1 MGRPMNAPPCLEIA
15 ALTHGYGART
25 VLDRVAFQ
33 AATGEVICLLGRSGC
48 GKTTLL
54 RLISGLEKPRD
65 GRISINGQNFTA
77 PGIFVPPDK
86 RGIGMMFQDYA
97 LFPHLTALENT
108 NFGRKPAGAPDAMA
122 LLSRVGLDHAAH
134 RYPHTLSAGEQ
145 QRVALVRALVSQ
157 PTLLLMDE
165 PFSNLDG
172 GTRDDVR
179 RLTLAL
185 LRETRTTA
193 VIVTHDPA
201 EAMTLADRIVLLHEG
216 RVEQIATPTELYR
229 RPRSLFAARYFS
241 ELNEVARA
249 GSPAYLRPHDL
260 ELVDPAAGM
269 PLRVT
274 DVSYTGENTRITL
287 AGAGGPMKASLRG
300 IRPVNVGDYVGVKYD
315 AKDLLAFPVS
325 ETITV
330 GR

>member
-1 MGRPMNAPPCLEIA
+1 MTAARCLEIA

-25 VLDRVAFQ
+25 ILDRVSFSGAI
-33 AATGEVICLLGRSGC
+33 GEVLCLLGRSGC

-54 RLISGLEKPRD
+54 RLIAGLEKPRD
-65 GRISINGQNFTA
+65 GCISINGQDFTA
-77 PGIFVPPDK
+77 PGTFVPPDK
-86 RGIGMMFQDYA
+86 RGVGMMFQDYA
-97 LFPHLTALENT
+97 LFPHLTALENA

-157 PTLLLMDE
+157 PTLLLIDE

-201 EAMTLADRIVLLHEG
+201 EAMTLADRIVLLREG
-216 RVEQIATPTELYR
+216 RVEQIATPTDLYR
-229 RPRSLFAARYFS
+229 RPRTLFAARYFS

-249 GSPAYLRPHDL
+249 GTPAYLRPHDVD
-260 ELVDPAAGM
+260 LVDTAAGT

-274 DVSYTGENTRITL
+274 DVSYTGENTHVTL
-287 AGAGGPMKASLRG
+287 AGAGGPMKASVRG
-300 IRPVNVGDYVGVKYD
+300 IRTVKVGDDIGIKYD
-315 AKDLLAFPVS
+315 AKDLLEFPVS
-325 ETITV
+325 ETTTV